1 MNHKM
6 GQLHKTQTEK
16 IMKHNSQSIMRLK
29 KKSIK
34 KRKKTRVNWVNSS
47 NSQSELWV
55 SNWEKK
61 KTQCKINIML
71 NN

>member
-16 IMKHNSQSIMRLK
+16 IMEHNSQSMMRLK

-34 KRKKTRVNWVNSS
+34 KRKKTRVN
-47 NSQSELWV
+47 
-55 SNWEKK
+55 
-61 KTQCKINIML
+61 
-71 NN
+71 